1 MQELVETDVLIV
13 AKSNFSYYAGL
24 MSDGIKIFEPC
35 GFQCQ
40 DDGLPGQALAWCR
53 TFFGKLDGWIS
64 CGDDGSIDRSA
75 FERRMAVVLQE
86 KAKSRAGAGSDN
98 VKRQS

>member
-1 MQELVETDVLIV
+1 MSDLY
-13 AKSNFSYYAGL
+13 SYTSICYAGL
-24 MSDGIKIFEPC
+24 ISDGIKIFEPC
-35 GFQCQ
+35 GVPRLE
-40 DDGLPGQALAWCR
+40 DGLPGQAPAWCR
-53 TFFGKLDGWIS
+53 TIFGELDDWIP

-86 KAKSRAGAGSDN
+86 KAKSGAGAGSDN